1 METIARA
8 HHLRSRRR
16 WASIRRGRRL
26 LLLLIGSLLALLLM
40 SVVSLCCWPLPRQ
53 GWRVRVQAIASWMW
67 CRFVVW
73 TLGIRLQTE
82 GVGLRGGAAWT
93 SRASRP
99 ALIVSNHL
107 SYLDVV
113 LIGSLIPAIYVAKQ
127 EVAGWPLLG
136 WLVQL
141 GGTLFLERGSSASS
155 VRCLYRACRLL
166 RSGQSVAVFPEGT
179 TSEGKKLST
188 FHPFFL
194 AAAIRSRR
202 EILPLTLRVDSIEGQ
217 EVDESRARAFSWVGD
232 DDFLPHFWNL
242 LTLREVEVRM
252 ICHAPLLVSRQD
264 RAASLA
270 PHVAALIEGPL
281 NRDQWAGI
289 PGPVSPVVPV
299 DEPREVAVEFLAGAL
314 LLALLASPQGDSL
327 GERWNGAESAHRQG
341 GQE

>member
-1 METIARA
+1 METTARA
-8 HHLRSRRR
+8 HLLRSRRR
-16 WASIRRGRRL
+16 GASIRRGRRL

-40 SVVSLCCWPLPRQ
+40 SLVSLCCWPLSRL
-53 GWRVRVQAIASWMW
+53 GGRVRIQAIASWAW

-82 GVGLRGGAAWT
+82 GMAGVAGVAH
-93 SRASRP
+93 RASRP

-113 LIGSLIPAIYVAKQ
+113 LIGSLSPAIFVAKQ

-141 GGTLFLERGSSASS
+141 GGTLFLERGSTASS

-179 TSEGKKLST
+179 TSEGKELST

-217 EVDESRARAFSWVGD
+217 EVDESLARAFSWVGD

-242 LTLREVEVRM
+242 LTLREIEVRVVR
-252 ICHAPLLVSRQD
+252 HAPLLVSRQD

-281 NRDQWAGI
+281 DRDQWAGL
-289 PGPVSPVVPV
+289 PGPVSPVEPV

-314 LLALLASPQGDSL
+314 LLALLASPQGDAL
-327 GERWNGAESAHRQG
+327 GERWNGAESAHWHG

>member
-1 METIARA
+1 MEITASTDR
-8 HHLRSRRR
+8 LQSRRR
-16 WASIRRGRRL
+16 GGSIRRLRRL
-26 LLLLIGSLLALLLM
+26 LVLLIGSLWALLLM
-40 SVVSLCCWPLPRQ
+40 SVLSLACWPLPRL
-53 GWRVRVQAIASWMW
+53 GWRVRIQAIASWVW

-73 TLGIRLQTE
+73 TLGIRWRIE
-82 GVGLRGGAAWT
+82 GQEWRRSVP
-93 SRASRP
+93 RAT
-99 ALIVSNHL
+99 LIVSNHL

-113 LIGSLIPAIYVAKQ
+113 LIGSLSPTIFVAKQ

-141 GGTLFLERGSSASS
+141 GGTLFLERGSTASS
-155 VRCLYRACRLL
+155 VQCLYRASRLL

-179 TSEGKKLST
+179 TSEGRELST

-217 EVDESRARAFSWVGD
+217 EVGEDGARAFSWVGD

-242 LTLREVEVRM
+242 LTLREVEVRVVV
-252 ICHAPLLVSRQD
+252 HAPLLVSRQD
-264 RAASLA
+264 RAARLA
-270 PHVAALIEGPL
+270 PQVAALIEGPL
-281 NRDQWAGI
+281 DREQWAGL
-289 PGPVSPVVPV
+289 PRALSPVGPA

-314 LLALLASPQGDSL
+314 LLALLASPQGDAL
-327 GERWNGAESAHRQG
+327 VERWSEGESAHWQG